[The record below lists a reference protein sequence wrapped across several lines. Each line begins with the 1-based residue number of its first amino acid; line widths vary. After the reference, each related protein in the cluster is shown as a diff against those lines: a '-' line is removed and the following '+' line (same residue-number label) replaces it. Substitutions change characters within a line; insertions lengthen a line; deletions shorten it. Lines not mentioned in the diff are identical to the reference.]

1 MPCKEIGSSNYGT
14 QNCIG
19 CIALQQSV
27 SESYSCRSS
36 RSDEIQCHST
46 GTNMQ
51 GAGLSSTSL
60 SCVKLNKAV
69 SASIQSGDHC

>member
-1 MPCKEIGSSNYGT
+1 MHHNKV
-14 QNCIG
+14 
-19 CIALQQSV
+19 SV
-27 SESYSCRSS
+27 NLTVVARLS

-51 GAGLSSTSL
+51 GASLSSTSL